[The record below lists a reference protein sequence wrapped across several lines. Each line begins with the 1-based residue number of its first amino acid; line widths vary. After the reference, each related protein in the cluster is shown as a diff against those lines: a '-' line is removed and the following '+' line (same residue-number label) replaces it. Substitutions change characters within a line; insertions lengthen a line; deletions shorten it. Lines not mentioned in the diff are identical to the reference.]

1 MDQNS
6 TLSESRRAAVGYLSQ
21 IFSEIVC
28 AEGRGL
34 LESEDLCM
42 REGHLLLAEALSSAL
57 ERYDDLLCSKLPDGL
72 RIHDRRRRTLATKLG
87 DVGFSWRRCRDA
99 AGNTVIPLADALD
112 IPWGARISPSA
123 RAFLVEAGAEV
134 SFAKSAR
141 LLGSA
146 GGSSVSAASV
156 MGALHKTGELCAR
169 EDEEAA
175 RSLYRDGVIPGA
187 ECGSREV
194 CIEAD
199 GTWIRLQRAPEGAPR
214 KVEIKA
220 LVSYAGKRE
229 RGSKV
234 SRVSPVR
241 HGCVGTPD
249 RFWTEGIAAIGTRF
263 DLSKIERVHFG
274 SDGESFYKQG
284 HAWLPISA
292 DTDTHLDPFHVSRA
306 ILSCF
311 PASGM
316 PLARN
321 VAGMAADG
329 DVASAAAVLDAA
341 EEYGLANKRA
351 RKVADYLRRNEAMIC
366 NGGPSLGTMEAEQQ
380 HIYGCRMDSV
390 PCGWSVAGA
399 DAMARV
405 RSRKYSERELPH
417 PTRSQSASPRRRAR
431 SSRRERAYLKTRIDT
446 KVPVKVGHGSE
457 AEHRASLAN
466 CSAEVRYAA
475 AIDSGMVGIG

>member
-28 AEGRGL
+28 AEGRDL

-87 DVGFSWRRCRDA
+87 DVRFSWRRCRDA

-169 EDEEAA
+169 EDEKAA
-175 RSLYRDGVIPGA
+175 RSLYRDG
-187 ECGSREV
+187 
-194 CIEAD
+194 
-199 GTWIRLQRAPEGAPR
+199 
-214 KVEIKA
+214 
-220 LVSYAGKRE
+220 
-229 RGSKV
+229 
-234 SRVSPVR
+234 
-241 HGCVGTPD
+241 
-249 RFWTEGIAAIGTRF
+249 F
-263 DLSKIERVHFG
+263 
-274 SDGESFYKQG
+274 
-284 HAWLPISA
+284 
-292 DTDTHLDPFHVSRA
+292 
-306 ILSCF
+306 
-311 PASGM
+311 
-316 PLARN
+316 
-321 VAGMAADG
+321 
-329 DVASAAAVLDAA
+329 
-341 EEYGLANKRA
+341 
-351 RKVADYLRRNEAMIC
+351 
-366 NGGPSLGTMEAEQQ
+366 
-380 HIYGCRMDSV
+380 
-390 PCGWSVAGA
+390 
-399 DAMARV
+399 
-405 RSRKYSERELPH
+405 KYSERELPH
-417 PTRSQSASPRRRAR
+417 PTRLQSASPRRRAR
-431 SSRRERAYLKTRIDT
+431 SNRRERAYLKTRIDT
-446 KVPVKVGHGSE
+446 TVPVKVGRGSE
-457 AEHRASLAN
+457 AEHKASLAN

-475 AIDSGMVGIG
+475 AVDSGMVGIG